1 MPLVSR
7 LIIVT
12 MTALMLH
19 GCAAPLLVAGGAAG
33 ATLANDRRTP
43 SAFMNDQ
50 KLELRI
56 NDTLASDSSLADD
69 THLSVTSFDGVVL
82 LTGQVRHQAQLD
94 RIVTLLNNE
103 SGIKR
108 LHNEI
113 HVAPPTSMET
123 RSQDT
128 WLTTRVKS
136 AMLQHK
142 TLNALQIKVI
152 SENSIVYLMGMVT
165 HAEARAAATTA
176 QSVKGV
182 KAVTTV
188 FEYLD

>member
-1 MPLVSR
+1 MPARYR
-7 LIIVT
+7 LMPVIMITV
-12 MTALMLH
+12 LLH

-43 SAFMNDQ
+43 SAFMHDQ

-56 NDTLASDSSLADD
+56 RDKLDSDRSLAQDA
-69 THLSVTSFDGVVL
+69 HISVTSFDGVVL
-82 LTGQVRHQAQLD
+82 LTGQVRHQAQRD
-94 RIVTLLNNE
+94 RIAELLRDE
-103 SGIKR
+103 PGIKR

-128 WLTTRVKS
+128 WLTTRVKT
-136 AMLQHK
+136 AMLEQK
-142 TLNALQIKVI
+142 KLNALQVKVI
-152 SENSIVYLMGMVT
+152 SENGIVYLMGMVT
-165 HAEARAAATTA
+165 HEEARIAATTA
-176 QSVKGV
+176 QRVKGV
-182 KAVTTV
+182 RAVITV

>member
-1 MPLVSR
+1 MSLLSR
-7 LIIVT
+7 LIILIITV
-12 MTALMLH
+12 LLVH

-43 SAFMNDQ
+43 TAFMNDQ

-56 NDTLASDSSLADD
+56 HDTLASDSSLADD
-69 THLSVTSFDGVVL
+69 SHLSVTSFDGVVL
-82 LTGQVRHQAQLD
+82 LTGQVLHQAQFD
-94 RIVTLLNNE
+94 RIVALMKNE
-103 SGIKR
+103 NGIKR
-108 LHNEI
+108 LHNEV
-113 HVAPPTSMET
+113 HVTQPTSMET

-128 WLTTRVKS
+128 WLTTRVKT

-152 SENSIVYLMGMVT
+152 TENSIVYLMGMVT

-182 KAVTTV
+182 KSIITV